1 MKIYAINP
9 FNPYFKGKREDRK
22 SVEQLKKDNSYD
34 LNLINR
40 RKISNAIEN
49 LAEVSGE
56 DNVNFLLDVAENLK
70 YGTNIDLGKQPY
82 NDWQVKLNSAA
93 KKSLSLSDSD
103 TQKRLSPRLEA
114 LFSSKK
120 DLNEQEAEILNLK
133 NSILENVDRN
143 LLNSLT
149 NKNIKN
155 IDNNLDYFIISSE
168 IPLSQKLYILKRL
181 NYFMSPDYKIN
192 PQLKDKKT
200 QAIAEIIN
208 DLVVDT
214 PESKIPNIKAVNQK
228 THGMCA
234 AISICRKALAY
245 EDKANYVDMILSELD
260 DSKNIQVYDITKLG
274 SHTKIPVAKADIDYD
289 YALSLG
295 YRIIDTSALNWMNV
309 ANTTGAANDFVG
321 VYKSFDKNNFDVFK
335 DSHLT
340 VDLADETLVNKQ
352 DWYRT
357 LLKAKSVIGGYKT
370 RKITQ
375 KYKQDEAYNQQNARF
390 QAESKWNALLISKI
404 ENLAPTL
411 PKEKLHKVFADIL
424 KLEVRNSDKAKKVN
438 DYKKDFVYLPNEP
451 EKVKIEKI
459 KAFLTIAL
467 SENNK
472 SVHINDNDAK
482 SIMTLVSEIKG
493 ISRNNAQASNYTAR
507 KIYRAE
513 ALYNAAAAYRI
524 QQIYQIFIP
533 EYLNDMANNL
543 NIPDNETLICKNMDY
558 LISKLESNKIN
569 PELKEAL
576 AKNFSSDVD
585 NEALIEAL
593 KANRETL
600 DYILNT
606 LMDDLYASCLSI
618 NRKQVLANEL
628 TGLKNAIVN
637 DNDKQVLLKISDKLH
652 IKDNKKLVT
661 DTLDKYIK
669 VLESDDCTQE
679 QYLDIFNKTGHK
691 SQMLMF
697 KETFERLENALFDS
711 KEANSAI
718 IQGFN
723 LINGLPKDASKQQ
736 TVDLYNRIADSYN
749 KIAGLI
755 GGYQQALEITGSNG
769 EVLNTVNP
777 KRIVIR
783 KLENIGEIIP
793 EKDMQLL
800 QNKFTGIENAMASF
814 DNENVSYKDLP
825 KELTTFTPREEA
837 ILNNIESHIN
847 GWYSTVSR
855 ALDAQ
860 YRELKEPLSELHRQI
875 GLKTGNTWIGPEG
888 HSGLSSSQM
897 VRIVEYMTD
906 RPYYIENNG
915 KYAVKKIKLSPYSGM
930 SSTSV
935 YDRSPAWHAQYIADI
950 RPIEVN
956 INSKKGE
963 KEAIFHDNTWGPI
976 EHKNTWVDDNGLLR
990 TDYSNAYGGAL
1001 GYITDDDYLSGK
1013 FIENIIGAVGQV
1025 QPNNINNKMYKRLAG
1040 NSDGYKYPMFADII
1054 TPGRFPSAEKYVRMI
1069 RDNTL
1074 ISPDAFLPQL
1084 EKYAQNM
1091 TQAEIKSVIVKA
1103 ETISDNL
1110 EREYTDIEDRILGK
1124 EPFQKGIV
1132 TKEDFE
1138 SLPDDDKLKLLFEK
1152 MAVIR
1157 SFKGIPNQRIFYTE
1171 TSMKDLANIRKQIK
1185 TEARKNFDYT
1195 FAKNPDIVR
1204 YGAESVRQEVYALL
1218 DGFAKVNNIKIT
1230 DGKKVAI
1237 VNSLKQINK
1246 EEFNG
1251 SLDKTIDLM
1260 INSFKKSLFSNTSGF
1275 ENKKEK
1281 VENMANNVRN
1291 LLRANMGFTLADL
1304 GSSSFDD
1311 DNMQDIVRW
1320 IDKVFD
1326 PATDEELVQIF
1337 NNLRNMTTDEFNQ
1350 KYNDKITDEAIGIK
1364 PVTGYDIL
1372 TQFRGMDNRTHNLLY
1387 NIMFNQRLGLSLNM
1401 SKIIP
1406 TYDYNKFNRKL
1417 RGATYV
1423 KGQRTFDDIY
1433 FDYYYSL
1440 KTLTLGK
1447 RYEALRQG
1455 VFDKYNM
1462 YPAYPKFD
1470 SDAKMNDQ
1478 EVLKKL
1484 YNDISDEIN
1493 AIDAYK
1499 LQDESLTLVH
1509 NMKKY
1514 VEKLPAGT
1522 LTSRQYN
1529 KLHNDFEKL
1538 LKMNENDDYIPKT
1551 LEAIRQALDLDK
1563 NASGEVYKSI
1573 INQIDDELSN
1583 YETTID
1589 GKTMKDAVNS
1599 SRNTIADCKN
1609 EIVHYID
1616 PKYQSRA
1623 MELLNK
1629 WISAMAKQHPDC
1641 DKYYEEFCDIYYKHV
1656 LPKSPEK
1663 LLNEYL
1669 LLLAKPDNSSSDLEQ
1684 TKHDNEQ
1691 IQNLKN
1697 SLQADLQGLLYQANL
1712 LEMQYILMNCAGE
1725 SNLNVVR
1732 DEFKKSKLQ
1741 LRNGSVVTLDSDIA
1755 IDIMLAPLLAD
1766 TDLESAVMFLEQLGL
1781 AEQVVTMAAKNNSFD
1796 KAKKCI
1802 KRINNIF
1809 SSVSKQTQIV
1819 QDELNKLGNIDDDP
1833 NYTDKL
1839 DKMHENLVRRFR
1851 NTNYRITIKIIDQ
1864 AFKDLEAD
1872 IKQHPNRSKTA
1883 LLHLKMDEVKS
1894 ASIAAATLQVQQ
1906 QNARLANIQKMK
1918 DLVYRLALPENSP
1931 AIQAR
1936 EDYLKGFQEV
1946 EKYVAA
1952 NTKNYSNLDLTTGA
1966 AEAID

>member
-9 FNPYFKGKREDRK
+9 FILNFQGKREDRK
-22 SVEQLKKDNSYD
+22 SVAQLKEDNSYD
-34 LNLINR
+34 LNIINQ
-40 RKISNAIEN
+40 RKISKAIEHLSN
-49 LAEVSGE
+49 VPGE

-82 NDWQVKLNSAA
+82 NDWQVKLNNAA
-93 KKSLSLSDSD
+93 KRSLSLSDSD
-103 TQKRLSPRLEA
+103 TQKRLAPRIEA
-114 LFSSKK
+114 LSLFKK
-120 DLNEQEAEILNLK
+120 DLNKQEAEILNLK
-133 NSILENVDRN
+133 NLILASVDRN

-155 IDNNLDYFIISSE
+155 LENNLDYFIISSE

-181 NYFMSPDYKIN
+181 NYFMSPEYNIN

-200 QAIAEIIN
+200 QALAEIIN

-228 THGMCA
+228 AHGMCA

-245 EDKANYVDMILSELD
+245 EDKANYVDIILSELD
-260 DSKNIQVYDITKLG
+260 NSENLQVYDITKLG
-274 SHTKIPVAKADIDYD
+274 THTKIPVAKADIDYD

-340 VDLADETLVNKQ
+340 IDLADETLVNKQ

-357 LLKAKSVIGGYKT
+357 LLKAKSVIGAYKT
-370 RKITQ
+370 REIKQ
-375 KYKQDEAYNQQNARF
+375 KYKHDEAYNEQKSRF
-390 QAESKWNALLISKI
+390 QLEPKCNALLRSKI

-411 PKEKLHKVFADIL
+411 SKEKLNEVFLDIL
-424 KLEVRNSDKAKKVN
+424 KLEVQNSEKAKKIN

-451 EKVKIEKI
+451 ENVKIEKI

-472 SVHINDNDAK
+472 SVHINDDDAK
-482 SIMTLVSEIKG
+482 SIMILASEISG
-493 ISRNNAQASNYTAR
+493 ISGNKAHASSYTAR
-507 KIYRAE
+507 KISRAE

-533 EYLNDMANNL
+533 EYLDNMTNNL
-543 NIPDNETLICKNMDY
+543 NIPDNETLIGKNMDY
-558 LISKLESNKIN
+558 LISKLEANKIN

-606 LMDDLYASCLSI
+606 LMDDLYASCLSV

-628 TGLKNAIVN
+628 TALKNAIVN
-637 DNDKQVLLKISDKLH
+637 DNDKQVLFKISDKLH
-652 IKDNKKLVT
+652 IKDNKKAVV

-669 VLESDDCTQE
+669 VLESEDCTQE

-697 KETFERLENALFDS
+697 NETFERLWTALSSNDES
-711 KEANSAI
+711 NSVI

-723 LINGLPKDASKQQ
+723 LINGLPKDAPKQQ

-755 GGYQQALEITGSNG
+755 RGYQQALEIIGSNG

-783 KLENIGEIIP
+783 KLENLGEIIP
-793 EKDMQLL
+793 EKDMKML
-800 QNKFTGIENAMASF
+800 QNKFTGIENAMASS

-837 ILNNIESHIN
+837 ILKNIKSHIN
-847 GWYSTVSR
+847 GWYSVVSR

-875 GLKTGNTWIGPEG
+875 GLKTGDTWMGPEG

-935 YDRSPAWHAQYIADI
+935 YDRGPAWHAQYIADI
-950 RPIEVN
+950 RPIEINVN
-956 INSKKGE
+956 GKKEE

-976 EHKNTWVDDNGLLR
+976 EHKNTWIDDNGLLR
-990 TDYSNAYGGAL
+990 TDYSNRYGGTL

-1013 FIENIIGAVGQV
+1013 FIDNMIGAVGQV

-1074 ISPDAFLPQL
+1074 IPPYSFLPQL
-1084 EKYAQNM
+1084 EKYAKNM
-1091 TQAEIKSVIVKA
+1091 TQSEIQSVFVKA
-1103 ETISDNL
+1103 KIISDNL
-1110 EREYTDIEDRILGK
+1110 EHEYIDIENRIFGK
-1124 EPFQKGIV
+1124 EPFNKGIV

-1171 TSMKDLANIRKQIK
+1171 TSMQDLANIRKQIK
-1185 TEARKNFDYT
+1185 NEARKNFDYV
-1195 FAKNPDIVR
+1195 FAKNPDIVK
-1204 YGAESVRQEVYALL
+1204 YGAESVREELYALL
-1218 DGFAKVNNIKIT
+1218 DAFAKVNNIKIT
-1230 DGKKVAI
+1230 SSRQIDI
-1237 VNSLKQINK
+1237 VNALKQINK
-1246 EEFNG
+1246 DEFDG

-1260 INSFKKSLFSNTSGF
+1260 IDSFVKYISKNTANF
-1275 ENKKEK
+1275 DNKDEK
-1281 VENMANNVRN
+1281 IEDMANKVRN

-1304 GSSSFDD
+1304 DSSSFED

-1337 NNLRNMTTDEFNQ
+1337 NNLRNMTSTEFNQ
-1350 KYNDKITDEAIGIK
+1350 KYNDKITDDVIGIK
-1364 PVTGYDIL
+1364 PVTGYDVL
-1372 TQFRGMDNRTHNLLY
+1372 LQYRGMDRRTHNLLY
-1387 NIMFNQRLGLSLNM
+1387 NVMFNQRLGLSLNM

-1417 RGATYV
+1417 RGATYANG
-1423 KGQRTFDDIY
+1423 KRTFDDIY

-1462 YPAYPKFD
+1462 FPAYPKFD
-1470 SDAKMNDQ
+1470 ADAKMEMQN
-1478 EVLKKL
+1478 VLKKL
-1484 YNDISDEIN
+1484 YNDISDEIS
-1493 AIDAYK
+1493 AIGAYK
-1499 LQDESLTLVH
+1499 VQDESLTLVN

-1514 VEKLPAGT
+1514 IEKLPSGT

-1538 LKMNENDDYIPKT
+1538 LKMNETDDSIPKT
-1551 LEAIRQALDLDK
+1551 MEAIRQVLGLDK
-1563 NASGEVYKSI
+1563 SAPVEIYKALI
-1573 INQIDDELSN
+1573 GQIDDELSN

-1589 GKTMKDAVNS
+1589 GQTMKDAVNS
-1599 SRNTIADCKN
+1599 SLKTIDDCKN

-1623 MELLNK
+1623 MEMLNK
-1629 WISAMAKQHPDC
+1629 WIRAMVKHNPDC
-1641 DKYYEEFCDIYYKHV
+1641 DKYYEEFCDIYYKHI

-1669 LLLAKPDNSSSDLEQ
+1669 LLLAKPDNNSSDSGQIKQNEEQ
-1684 TKHDNEQ
+1684 V
-1691 IQNLKN
+1691 QNLKD
-1697 SLQADLQGLLYQANL
+1697 SLQSDIKGLLYQSKL
-1712 LEMQYILMNCAGE
+1712 LEMQYILMDCASE
-1725 SNLNVVR
+1725 SNLNIVR

-1755 IDIMLAPLLAD
+1755 INIMLAPLLAD
-1766 TDLESAVMFLEQLGL
+1766 EDLESAVMFLEQLGL
-1781 AEQVVTMAAKNNSFD
+1781 AEQVVTMVAKNNSFE

-1802 KRINNIF
+1802 RRINNIF

-1819 QDELNKLGNIDDDP
+1819 QDELNKLGDIDDDP

-1839 DKMHENLVRRFR
+1839 NTMHENLVRRFR

-1883 LLHLKMDEVKS
+1883 LLHLKMDEAKS
-1894 ASIAAATLQVQQ
+1894 ASIAAATLQVQEL
-1906 QNARLANIQKMK
+1906 NVRLVNIQRVK
-1918 DLVYRLALPENSP
+1918 DLVYKLALPENSP

-1946 EKYVAA
+1946 EEYVSA
-1952 NTKNYSNLDLTTGA
+1952 NTKRYSNLGLTTIS
-1966 AEAID
+1966 AETMD